1 MYRLLIVDDEKT
13 IRENLRYLIDWEK
26 YGVTAVLTADSFER
40 AIDLAVDFRPEIAL
54 VDVNLGKHYGY
65 ELVKRLREMGLDTCF
80 CMISGYDDFVHIQ
93 NSMQAG
99 ARDYLLKPI
108 NVAELEAYLERTIV
122 GELGGTF
129 RKVPK
134 TSTEIDPVANR
145 PYKSFSNITNKMILM
160 VKSDYGS
167 NLSLT
172 FISEKFSMSSKYI
185 GRVFLNDTGLKFS
198 EYLMVYRLQRARYLV
213 ENTREKI
220 SFIISSVG
228 YTQQNTFYV
237 HFKRL
242 FDISPNDLRRSR
254 GLEEPELLEEMDT
267 LDELSPEAM
276 V

>member
-1 MYRLLIVDDEKT
+1 M
-13 IRENLRYLIDWEK
+13 
-26 YGVTAVLTADSFER
+26 LTADSYEH
-40 AIDLAVDFRPEIAL
+40 AVDIAVDFRPHIAL
-54 VDVNLGKHYGY
+54 VDVNLGNHYGY
-65 ELVKRLREMGLDTCF
+65 ELISRMREMHFDTCF

-93 NSMQAG
+93 SSMKAG

-122 GELGGTF
+122 TELGGKL
-129 RKVPK
+129 RENGGSSP
-134 TSTEIDPVANR
+134 EIDPVSNR
-145 PYKSFSNITNKMILM
+145 TYKSFSNITNKMILL

-172 FISEKFSMSSKYI
+172 SISETFSMSSKYI

-198 EYLMVYRLQRARYLV
+198 EYLMVYRLQKARYLV

-220 SFIISSVG
+220 TFIISSVG
-228 YTQQNTFYV
+228 YTQQNVFYV

-242 FDISPNDLRRSR
+242 FGISPGDLRRSR
-254 GLEEPELLEEMDT
+254 GMDEPEALEEMDT
-267 LDELSPEAM
+267 LDALSPEAM

>member
-26 YGVTAVLTADSFER
+26 YGITAVLTADSYER
-40 AIDLAVDFRPEIAL
+40 AVDLAVDFRPQIAL
-54 VDVNLGKHYGY
+54 VDVNLGDHYGY
-65 ELVKRLREMGLDTCF
+65 ELVRRLREMGQDTSF
-80 CMISGYDDFVHIQ
+80 CMISGYDDFVHVQ
-93 NSMQAG
+93 NSMKAG

-108 NVAELEAYLERTIV
+108 NETELEAYLTRTIT
-122 GELGGTF
+122 GELGGTLREN
-129 RKVPK
+129 RKVPA
-134 TSTEIDPVANR
+134 EIDPVANR
-145 PYKSFSNITNKMILM
+145 PYRSFSNITNKMILM

-172 FISEKFSMSSKYI
+172 SIAEKFSMSSKYI
-185 GRVFLNDTGLKFS
+185 GRVFLSDTGLKFS
-198 EYLMVYRLQRARYLV
+198 EYLMVFRLQRARYLV

-228 YTQQNTFYV
+228 YPQPNVFYV

-242 FDISPNDLRRSR
+242 FDISPGELRRSR
-254 GLEEPELLEEMDT
+254 GMEEPELMDEMDT